1 MSIFGAV
8 LYIGLVS
15 FLILFY
21 IFNADFNEP
30 DCKPSK
36 DCRTCHFP
44 CEYHKNEETYKNE
57 P

>member
-1 MSIFGAV
+1 M
-8 LYIGLVS
+8 YIGLVS

-44 CEYHKNEETYKNE
+44 CEYHKNEEMYKNE
-57 P
+57 PR